1 MSNKQMV
8 LIVDDSPSILK
19 MLASCIKGLCEMKT
33 AHSGQE
39 CLEVAAQIPQPDL
52 ILLDVSM
59 PEMDG
64 YEVCELLK
72 ANPVTAAIPVIFVT
86 GLQGEKDEEKGL
98 MVGAVDYITK
108 PFRPAIV
115 AARVNTH
122 LTIKL
127 QQDKLNQLAFYDQ
140 LTGLYNRHYLMDV
153 AKQKIQAAQQEQHP
167 LWVLM
172 IDVDHFKSINDNHGH
187 SVGDI
192 VLQQVGEALAASGEQ
207 SDVTARSGGEEFVIL
222 FDLCEDEEAFNKAI
236 SVLDAIESLNPHGI
250 NVTISIGMAKISGQD
265 KDFDSLL
272 KRADIALYKAKENG
286 RNRLELA
293 F

>member
-1 MSNKQMV
+1 MSNEQTV

-19 MLASCIKGLCEMKT
+19 MLASCIKGLCNINT
-33 AHSGQE
+33 AHSGQA
-39 CLEVAAQIPQPDL
+39 CLQIAAQFPQPDL

-64 YEVCELLK
+64 YEVCKSLK
-72 ANPVTAAIPVIFVT
+72 ADPVTASIPVIFVT

-98 MVGAVDYITK
+98 MIGAVDYITK

-115 AARVNTH
+115 AARVSTH

-153 AKQKIQAAQQEQHP
+153 AKQKMQAAQQQQHP

-172 IDVDHFKSINDNHGH
+172 VDVDHFKSINDNHGH
-187 SVGDI
+187 SVGDL
-192 VLQQVGEALAASGEQ
+192 VLQQVGEALAIDDETA
-207 SDVTARSGGEEFVIL
+207 VTARSGGEEFVIL
-222 FDLCEDEEAFNKAI
+222 FDQCDDEEAFNKAI
-236 SVLDAIESLNPHGI
+236 LLLDAIESLDPHKI
-250 NVTISIGMAKISGQD
+250 NVTISIGMAKISEQD